1 MTAAFEFR
9 GMVRRR
15 RSSRLPRPGLHS
27 SRLSRPGLVLFA
39 ATSASGGQFSS
50 DGSSRI
56 GDFEAVRRIELEAII
71 AKKLDAAYLSD
82 WRQQLAEKMVVALR
96 DSSDRLTP
104 TNSKT
109 VVK

>member
-15 RSSRLPRPGLHS
+15 HSSRLSRPGLHS
-27 SRLSRPGLVLFA
+27 SRLSRPGLVLF

-56 GDFEAVRRIELEAII
+56 GDFEAVCRIELEAII

-82 WRQQLAEKMVVALR
+82 WRQQLAEKIAVALR
-96 DSSDRLTP
+96 DSSDR
-104 TNSKT
+104 
-109 VVK
+109 V

>member
-15 RSSRLPRPGLHS
+15 RSSRLARPGLHSSRLPRPGLHSSRLPRPGLHS

-82 WRQQLAEKMVVALR
+82 WRQQL
-96 DSSDRLTP
+96 
-104 TNSKT
+104 
-109 VVK
+109 